1 MGTKVERKE
10 RTRPGLANRSEVAAL
25 VAALIALLGVMLH
38 TVSCGSGDLIFPGD
52 VPFTPTSAATE
63 TPDNSDN

>member
-1 MGTKVERKE
+1 MGETKE
-10 RTRPGLANRSEVAAL
+10 RIEPGKATRSEVRAL
-25 VAALIALLGVMLH
+25 ILALIALLGVMLH

-63 TPDNSDN
+63 TPDNSNN